1 MTLPIKPQIY
11 RDAIDALVALCK
23 HGQGQIG
30 ARRVRAGLWNANAT
44 ADFIPEQHRI
54 NLLLGRL
61 PSEDREIIAE
71 MLAEEVQTGVF
82 EALKVIGGQ
91 FQVAPFQD
99 GYEGAAFNDFIG
111 RMQDWQ
117 WPEK

>member
-1 MTLPIKPQIY
+1 MTLPSKPQLY
-11 RDAIDALVALCK
+11 RDAIDALVDVCK

-44 ADFIPEQHRI
+44 ADFIPEQHKI
-54 NLLLGRL
+54 NLLLARL
-61 PSEDREIIAE
+61 SAEDREIIAE

-82 EALKVIGGQ
+82 EALKVIGEDS
-91 FQVAPFQD
+91 QVTPFQD
-99 GYEGAAFNDFIG
+99 GYEGAAYNDFIG
-111 RMQDWQ
+111 RMQDWP